1 MPIKETLTRIEV
13 VERKKMNTFIKILGT
28 LIFSLSSSSL
38 WAQCAMCRATL
49 ENNLSNG
56 DIGIGANIN
65 FGILYLFVM
74 PYLAISV
81 VGFFWYRNSR
91 ANAKKIT
98 LKRYT

>member
-1 MPIKETLTRIEV
+1 
-13 VERKKMNTFIKILGT
+13 MNTVIKIFGT
-28 LIFSLSSSSL
+28 LIGSLSFSSL

-81 VGFFWYRNSR
+81 VGFFWYRNSK

-98 LKRYT
+98 LKRYS